1 LRIGRSANAGW
12 NRYLTALVFE
22 EIVMRALCGAII
34 TAGALIGLGL
44 TAVGIGTRYHSF
56 AEMNQQGNVQWVTFK
71 SLDTPLT
78 LILTLLI
85 IVLFVG
91 IAVAFLGLAF
101 HHHRRH
107 FEHLRHTQ
115 VTDTGARMGV

>member
-1 LRIGRSANAGW
+1 M
-12 NRYLTALVFE
+12 
-22 EIVMRALCGAII
+22 VMRALCGAII

-44 TAVGIGTRYHSF
+44 TAIGIGARYHSF
-56 AEMNQQGNVQWVTFK
+56 AEMDQQGNVRWLTFK
-71 SLDTPLT
+71 SLDTPLA

-107 FEHLRHTQ
+107 FEHLRNTQ
-115 VTDTGARMGV
+115 LADTGARLGV